1 MSRLKVLP
9 RSFYEREDPVEVASD
24 LLGKIIRVDHGRSV
38 CAARIVEAEAYG
50 GPKDRASH
58 AWRGRTPRNES
69 MFGKPGTAYVYLCY
83 GIHRMLNVVTAP
95 KDVPAAVLIRG
106 VEPIEGQEFM
116 AKQRKIPS
124 HDFRLTAGPGALTEA
139 LGIRMGWD
147 RTDLVCGPIRIED
160 DGMKVAPT
168 QIEKRP
174 RVGVNYAGPAAKFL
188 WRFSIQGNPWV
199 SRSRS

>member
-1 MSRLKVLP
+1 VSRPKVLP
-9 RSFYEREDPVEVASD
+9 RSFYERENPVEVAID
-24 LLGKIIRVDHGRSV
+24 LLGKIVRVDHGRSA

-58 AWRGRTPRNES
+58 AWRGRTLRNES

-95 KDVPAAVLIRG
+95 EDVPAAVLIRG
-106 VEPIEGQEFM
+106 VEPIEGQEWM
-116 AKQRKIPS
+116 AKRRRLSPE
-124 HDFRLTAGPGALTEA
+124 DFRLSAGPGALTAA
-139 LGIRMGWD
+139 LGIRMEWD

-160 DGMKVAPT
+160 DGMRFSST
-168 QIEKRP
+168 RIQKRP
-174 RVGVNYAGPAAKFL
+174 RVGVNYAGPAAKFR

-199 SRSRS
+199 SRSR